1 MLDKRSGP
9 ATGPLRKVPPASVTT
24 GIVPDPGVRLAAR
37 ERIWAQ
43 HRRRRVSGELE
54 GLAPLGRYYGPRR
67 PRPVPLARF
76 LAEGWWA
83 A

>member
-1 MLDKRSGP
+1 MTVPRAPDGRSGP

-24 GIVPDPGVRLAAR
+24 GIVPDPYGTRLAAR

-43 HRRRRVSGELE
+43 HRQRRN
-54 GLAPLGRYYGPRR
+54 
-67 PRPVPLARF
+67 AR
-76 LAEGWWA
+76 LAEQAMSLVEYYTRPWWLA